1 MATSKPSGTNCP
13 SPSFSG
19 PAAPMRG
26 GAAKE
31 TNDARGA
38 RTSSAPPVSRPNV
51 KPQPGKP
58 SKASRGTHNQAAMA
72 AGPHLFPSRT
82 EKLSPPAPMVLRS
95 QRGRVGSRHL
105 KPRPPLGHPQGRTFF
120 ELPPNLTAATPRTGK
135 DGLPPVQI
143 QEKRLP
149 AACPQYATSA
159 TGRDGLPTVLHSKV
173 N

>member
-19 PAAPMRG
+19 PAAPTRG

-38 RTSSAPPVSRPNV
+38 RTSSDPPVSRPNV

-120 ELPPNLTAATPRTGK
+120 ELPQNLTGSNAPHWEGRSPARPNTGEAASSR
-135 DGLPPVQI
+135 LPPVRNVRHW
-143 QEKRLP
+143 E
-149 AACPQYATSA
+149 
-159 TGRDGLPTVLHSKV
+159 GRSPDRPSY
-173 N
+173 